1 MVVSGQTAE
10 GFYVRTFH
18 RWFGLIAG
26 FFFMLMSLTGIG
38 METIKLVVPEQPRP
52 ASVVTIDRP
61 HPAGPSTKAPDGP
74 PRKMDFYHWLNHI
87 HDGEL
92 AGPTGRIVVLL
103 LGFAL
108 FFFSVSGLWMY
119 WKMYDGR
126 SRLGKKQ
133 VFW

>member
-1 MVVSGQTAE
+1 M
-10 GFYVRTFH
+10 RRLH

-26 FFFMLMSLTGIG
+26 FFFMVMSITGIG
-38 METIKLVVPEQPRP
+38 METIKLVLPEPPKPASVGTLERP
-52 ASVVTIDRP
+52 ASASP
-61 HPAGPSTKAPDGP
+61 HVKSPDGP
-74 PRKMDFYHWLNHI
+74 PRKMDVYHWLNHI

-92 AGPTGRIVVLL
+92 AGPAGRILVLM

-119 WKMYDGR
+119 WTMFDAR
-126 SRLGKKQ
+126 SRLGKTQ